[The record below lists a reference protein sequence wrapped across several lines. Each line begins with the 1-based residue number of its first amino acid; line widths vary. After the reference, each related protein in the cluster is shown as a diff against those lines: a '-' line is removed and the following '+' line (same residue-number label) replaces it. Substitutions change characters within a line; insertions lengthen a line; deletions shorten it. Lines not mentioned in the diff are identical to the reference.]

1 MLVTSLAGYSADPV
15 NENQQELDS
24 VRGRI
29 GTLQKALDRDRRE
42 QDTLRSGL
50 EQAERRVAELAG
62 TADALRRQINEQ
74 NRQLRKTG
82 AEQAQ
87 AEASLKA
94 QQRAFSRQ
102 IRAAYVIGR
111 RGPTRLMLN
120 QDNSERL
127 TRVLTFYDYLN
138 RARIDRIGIIEVQ
151 VQKLEALV
159 GRLRSENQKLQGLRS
174 EHLGTL
180 TVLEASRAERAGMV
194 KEIAAR
200 IRNDESELKH
210 LRAGEKE
217 LSVLLRKLRTALAD
231 VPIDLGDKPFAGQK
245 GRLAWPLRGKLLARF
260 GDPKAD
266 GRLKWN
272 GLWIAGKE
280 GDTVR
285 SIARGRV
292 AFVGWM
298 HRYGLIV
305 VLEHEGGYYSLYGH
319 NQNAVVG
326 IGEWVQSGDPIAS
339 VGLSGGYESAGL
351 YFELRRGTEAI
362 NPRPWLKS

>member
-1 MLVTSLAGYSADPV
+1 MAGFAANSV
-15 NENQQELDS
+15 KENQQQLEA
-24 VRGRI
+24 VRSKISG
-29 GTLQKALDRDRRE
+29 LQKTLDRDRRE
-42 QDTLRSGL
+42 QDALRSGL
-50 EQAERRVAELAG
+50 ETAERRVAELAG

-87 AEASLKA
+87 AEANLKS
-94 QQRAFSRQ
+94 QQNALSRQ
-102 IRAAYVIGR
+102 IRASYVIGR
-111 RGPTRLMLN
+111 RAPTRLMLN
-120 QDNSERL
+120 QDTSDRL
-127 TRVLTFYDYLN
+127 TRILTFYDYLN
-138 RARIDRIGIIEVQ
+138 RARIDRIGSIQDQ
-151 VQKLEALV
+151 VQKLDALLR
-159 GRLRSENQKLQGLRS
+159 RLRAENQKLQGLRS
-174 EHLGTL
+174 QHLGTL

-194 KEIAAR
+194 REIAAR

-210 LRAGEKE
+210 LKAGEKE
-217 LSVLLRKLRTALAD
+217 LSGLLSKLRTALAD
-231 VPIDLGDKPFAGQK
+231 VPADLGKKPFAGQK
-245 GRLAWPLRGKLLARF
+245 GRLTWPLQGKLLARF
-260 GDPKAD
+260 GDPKAG

-292 AFVGWM
+292 AYVGWM

-326 IGEWVQSGDPIAS
+326 IGDWVQPGDPIAS
-339 VGLSGGYESAGL
+339 AGLSGGYESAGV
-351 YFELRRGTEAI
+351 YFELRKGTEAVD
-362 NPRPWLKS
+362 PRPWLKS

>member
-1 MLVTSLAGYSADPV
+1 M
-15 NENQQELDS
+15 
-24 VRGRI
+24 
-29 GTLQKALDRDRRE
+29 
-42 QDTLRSGL
+42 
-50 EQAERRVAELAG
+50 
-62 TADALRRQINEQ
+62 
-74 NRQLRKTG
+74 
-82 AEQAQ
+82 
-87 AEASLKA
+87 
-94 QQRAFSRQ
+94 
-102 IRAAYVIGR
+102 
-111 RGPTRLMLN
+111 
-120 QDNSERL
+120 
-127 TRVLTFYDYLN
+127 
-138 RARIDRIGIIEVQ
+138 
-151 VQKLEALV
+151 
-159 GRLRSENQKLQGLRS
+159 RSENQKLQGLRS